1 MQFDVKRGG
10 RKCSLTEQPFQPGE
24 IFFSALIETDTGAQR
39 KDYSK
44 VAWEDAELADS
55 DDTIGWWKQRVPELD
70 NGKVY
75 WAPDAVLLA
84 YFDSLQTPEHSETAW
99 VMALLLIQ
107 KRLLARERDHG
118 SDESVHIFN
127 CKRNGQSYELREPD
141 IDPEKIADIQ
151 NHLAAN
157 LFSDRPLADES

>member
-10 RKCSLTEQPFQPGE
+10 RKCFLTEQPFQPGE

-39 KDYSK
+39 RDYSQA
-44 VAWEDAELADS
+44 AWEDAELADA
-55 DDTIGWWKQRVPELD
+55 DDTIGWWKQRVADLD
-70 NGKVY
+70 TGKVY

-84 YFDSLQTPEHSETAW
+84 YFDSLQSPEHAETAW

-107 KRLLARERDHG
+107 KRLLSRERDRGLDEGVHG
-118 SDESVHIFN
+118 FS

-151 NHLAAN
+151 SHLVAN
-157 LFSDRPLADES
+157 LFSDRPLVDES